1 MKSFWASLIDIWQFF
16 SGHTGHCPGSSRPT
30 NYGYEQSIS
39 LRYLCLLARNICI
52 IINVRLGTISI
63 EMNLSFSFQEIVR
76 RLYRVQV
83 LHDCHHLLLH
93 HSSGHPRTPNRS
105 HVQTRLLVET
115 PGHRSLRLPIFS
127 VT

>member
-16 SGHTGHCPGSSRPT
+16 LVTLAIAQAAVGPPT
-30 NYGYEQSIS
+30 MAYEQSIS

-93 HSSGHPRTPNRS
+93 HSSGHPRTPDRS